1 MAAPGKDMVSACSGG
16 TQLCDGTGT
25 SGASALASAS
35 AALVWSQHPDWT
47 NNQVLR
53 VLLQTASGN
62 EKGLSR
68 DDVIGYGVVRPRIA
82 LTDPGNPGPANE
94 YPLPDFTYEDTKS
107 PPSQPSKPA
116 ESPAQPTTAPTAS
129 DDDSNAPT
137 MWIAAG
143 IGAAVLLGA
152 AVTALVV
159 RSRRGRTTPAPAT
172 PPAPYGGQPPHYPPT
187 SPPHQGFDPRQ
198 PHSTDHNYNGRT
210 RE

>member
-1 MAAPGKDMVSACSGG
+1 
-16 TQLCDGTGT
+16 
-25 SGASALASAS
+25 
-35 AALVWSQHPDWT
+35 
-47 NNQVLR
+47 
-53 VLLQTASGN
+53 
-62 EKGLSR
+62 
-68 DDVIGYGVVRPRIA
+68 
-82 LTDPGNPGPANE
+82 
-94 YPLPDFTYEDTKS
+94 
-107 PPSQPSKPA
+107 
-116 ESPAQPTTAPTAS
+116 
-129 DDDSNAPT
+129 